1 MLLVLG
7 VYAGVVYTF
16 IQDNSSHLLDER
28 LHVDFDWAS
37 DMLAQRP
44 DGSIAPY
51 EETGEGDSPWL
62 KVYSLD
68 GDLLF
73 ETPEA
78 RRHPVPESNKY
89 AAKADERIVTVP
101 GIMPPYRVM
110 SGGARIGG
118 RPVIVQV
125 ALSEGAIMQDL
136 QQLLYI
142 LLLGLPIA
150 VVTAGVG
157 GYVLARR
164 ALAPVDRMAERAR
177 SINAEHL
184 NDRLPVDNPDDELG
198 RLATVFN
205 ETLTRLESSFEQMR
219 RFTTDASHELRTPL
233 TAIRS
238 VGEVGLR
245 GRRDEAAY
253 REIIGSM
260 LEEVDRLAL
269 LVDRL
274 LTLSRADTGQ
284 AQLSVDM
291 VDIPQLAEEI
301 AEQLGVLAEEKNQ
314 SIKVQSQVV
323 PRWIGDRVMLRQ
335 ALLNLV
341 DNAIKYSPVGGSIEI
356 LVTQS
361 TEGTLI
367 DVTDTGPGIPA
378 DLRSRVF
385 DRFYRVD
392 KARSRAN
399 GGTGLGLAIA
409 KWAVEVNGGRLSL
422 EPTTD
427 VGSRFRITLSQTAVD
442 QQTEVMV

>member
-1 MLLVLG
+1 
-7 VYAGVVYTF
+7 
-16 IQDNSSHLLDER
+16 
-28 LHVDFDWAS
+28 
-37 DMLAQRP
+37 
-44 DGSIAPY
+44 
-51 EETGEGDSPWL
+51 
-62 KVYSLD
+62 
-68 GDLLF
+68 
-73 ETPEA
+73 
-78 RRHPVPESNKY
+78 
-89 AAKADERIVTVP
+89 
-101 GIMPPYRVM
+101 
-110 SGGARIGG
+110 
-118 RPVIVQV
+118 
-125 ALSEGAIMQDL
+125 
-136 QQLLYI
+136 
-142 LLLGLPIA
+142 
-150 VVTAGVG
+150 
-157 GYVLARR
+157 
-164 ALAPVDRMAERAR
+164 
-177 SINAEHL
+177 
-184 NDRLPVDNPDDELG
+184 
-198 RLATVFN
+198 VFN

-284 AQLSVDM
+284 AQLSIDI
-291 VDIPQLAEEI
+291 VDIPGLAEEI

-314 SIKVQSQVV
+314 SIKVQSEVV
-323 PRWIGDRVMLRQ
+323 PSWIGDRVMLRQ

-356 LVTQS
+356 LVAQS
-361 TEGTLI
+361 PEGTVI

-378 DLRSRVF
+378 DLQSRVF

-392 KARSRAN
+392 KARSREN

-409 KWAVEVNGGRLSL
+409 KLAVEVNGGRLSL

-427 VGSRFRITLSQTAVD
+427 IGSRFRITLSQTAVD
-442 QQTEVMV
+442 QQAVVIA